1 MRDGLKCYVRIN
13 YLVIY
18 EETVN
23 QEHPFIGLNCLGR
36 SQKVHLSL
44 GSIVTLTSGESEH
57 TVNIFHQSQ
66 QTLTLTL
73 NWPGCYQRWRNTA
86 GTTALSQSLWN
97 LECDLTEAF
106 IQLSSRFNS
115 STQGLQG
122 SRRDI
127 QKSGKVNLSLQVGF
141 EPTWGNPHWIS
152 SPTP

>member
-44 GSIVTLTSGESEH
+44 GSTVTLTFGESEH

-66 QTLTLTL
+66 QTLTLTPNPKL
-73 NWPGCYQRWRNTA
+73 TWLQSKVKQHRWKHTSVPKC
-86 GTTALSQSLWN
+86 L
-97 LECDLTEAF
+97 
-106 IQLSSRFNS
+106 
-115 STQGLQG
+115 
-122 SRRDI
+122 
-127 QKSGKVNLSLQVGF
+127 KSV
-141 EPTWGNPHWIS
+141 I
-152 SPTP
+152 